1 MSLCFI
7 ACWAD
12 IWVVVLQEIWN
23 VIYRAVYDHIFVAS
37 AWRSWAQHSRLG
49 GVSSRHS
56 RAYRARSAK
65 YMQSCIQKQCSLCTF
80 LSISL
85 FYSCY
90 LWCRINLPFCFS
102 ALTLL
107 VVWQEGHPACR
118 KLSGGALVWFCLE
131 QCADLHMAQL
141 MPLPLTVS
149 CFSKIQI
156 GFTFLVPAHLGSPRQ
171 RAVKLVCVCVC
182 VCPCMRA
189 CVCVSSYICFQL
201 IVSLSFINS
210 ILCFDSVYCCS
221 SSSHRKPVDLYSA
234 LCMIWWW
241 DMVHPYI

>member
-23 VIYRAVYDHIFVAS
+23 VIYRAVYDHIFVAA

-90 LWCRINLPFCFS
+90 LWCKINLPFCFS
-102 ALTLL
+102 ALTVL

-131 QCADLHMAQL
+131 QCADLYMAQL

-149 CFSKIQI
+149 CFSEIQI
-156 GFTFLVPAHLGSPRQ
+156 GFYLSGTGSPG
-171 RAVKLVCVCVC
+171 
-182 VCPCMRA
+182 
-189 CVCVSSYICFQL
+189 
-201 IVSLSFINS
+201 
-210 ILCFDSVYCCS
+210 
-221 SSSHRKPVDLYSA
+221 
-234 LCMIWWW
+234 
-241 DMVHPYI
+241 